1 MFYATGTF
9 LSEENLKITHQA
21 KLPALLIL
29 TIFRQDLSSLLI
41 KCSKMLCLFEN
52 AKPRFW
58 GKMGSSIQTIFIAVN
73 ATLIETRKY

>member
-1 MFYATGTF
+1 MFYTTGAF

-52 AKPRFW
+52 AMPRAW
-58 GKMGSSIQTIFIAVN
+58 GKMGGSSQTIFNAVN